1 MLSLVAVRLIQIR
14 AIARVEPERPAYE
27 VAPQEWVKTL
37 YQYTVS
43 QSPKYP
49 PRWTEANWTVWEFM
63 RRLAGLGGFLG
74 RKGDG
79 LPGWITLW
87 RGVSKLLLL
96 IEGRQLGHKKCG

>member
-1 MLSLVAVRLIQIR
+1 
-14 AIARVEPERPAYE
+14 
-27 VAPQEWVKTL
+27 
-37 YQYTVS
+37 
-43 QSPKYP
+43 
-49 PRWTEANWTVWEFM
+49 M

-79 LPGWITLW
+79 VPGWITLW